1 MVADVFGSNHKIG
14 LRICVTQSEGRR
26 VKKKKA
32 NHACSNSPP
41 LIKMHYMVRDGL
53 PKKGAIL
60 LNFVQI
66 TLTPP
71 PSPQFGQL
79 VPLFLTPIC
88 QTISAVV
95 TPSLPIPKLTQYIQ
109 FVKSGQKNL
118 GSPPHLI
125 WTKSKRTAT
134 FFRETIPKTD
144 TYDIHTKKN

>member
-88 QTISAVV
+88 QTIWAVV
-95 TPSLPIPKLTQYIQ
+95 TPSLPIPKLTQYT
-109 FVKSGQKNL
+109 VCEKWTNNVGRL
-118 GSPPHLI
+118 PPLLI

-134 FFRETIPKTD
+134 FFRETVP
-144 TYDIHTKKN
+144 

>member
-109 FVKSGQKNL
+109 FVKSGQKNWA
-118 GSPPHLI
+118 GPPPPPN
-125 WTKSKRTAT
+125 WTKSKTTAT
-134 FFRETIPKTD
+134 FFSDDLP
-144 TYDIHTKKN
+144 

>member
-79 VPLFLTPIC
+79 VPLFLTPMC
-88 QTISAVV
+88 QKIWAGVS
-95 TPSLPIPKLTQYIQ
+95 PSLPIPKLTQYIQ
-109 FVKSGQKNL
+109 FVKSGQKIWA
-118 GSPPHLI
+118 GPSPPSI
-125 WTKSKRTAT
+125 GQN
-134 FFRETIPKTD
+134 PKEQLLFSGD
-144 TYDIHTKKN
+144 LPQENPRC